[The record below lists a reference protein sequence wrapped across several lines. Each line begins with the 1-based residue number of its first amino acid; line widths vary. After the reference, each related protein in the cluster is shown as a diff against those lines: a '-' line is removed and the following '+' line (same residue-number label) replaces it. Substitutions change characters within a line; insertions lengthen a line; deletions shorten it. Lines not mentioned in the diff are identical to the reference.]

1 MLLYLGQL
9 LINPPLVILGYY
21 TLGYFTIGYFLLF

>member
-1 MLLYLGQL
+1 MLLYLGKL